1 MWIKGLHIDGFGTFH
16 DAPLRPISPGLTVL
30 LGSNEAGKST
40 TLDFFRAMFF
50 GFPRKNAIGR
60 GQREPLAGG
69 RHGGRLSL
77 MDGEREVTLERRPGT
92 HGGTISLLDA
102 AGTPLPDTELPRLL
116 GSITEAFFCNVY
128 AFGLDELQMAGKDG
142 EQVLAQLYGAG
153 TGAGMALAAAEKL
166 FQKQVDDRF
175 SMGGQKPRI
184 NQLLKRFE
192 QLGERIREAR
202 SQSGE
207 YSALQ
212 RQQAGFQE
220 ALEESRNAC
229 NVLAQRQ
236 RLLKAV
242 RDHWQGWVEVVD
254 AEELLREL
262 PEPLPGTPNDAEE
275 LDRALADL
283 RTSEEACRKLAEQL
297 AETRVDMAAVALDP
311 ALQEHREE
319 IRALARRA
327 TEYRTANQRLPVLAA
342 EVEQTRQ
349 VLADCLRQ
357 LGPDWTAERVA
368 TCDRSLAVR
377 EHIQRAASGLSK
389 AEHKLRDAETNTR
402 GMAAEHQQAREQLAK
417 AEAQQAKAEADL
429 ARLPTEVCD
438 PLRRE
443 RDDLVISSQSLPNL
457 RQERGR
463 LLREIDDQIRTVDPA
478 WDANRLAS
486 FDTSAVAR
494 RRLQQSRDQLAEAT
508 RTAGETRR
516 QLDALP
522 EPEAS
527 DAVEASEEEFLES
540 RIHLRELT
548 LAVARQDTLAE
559 VAAQT
564 PPSAASFWTPVLAV
578 GAVALVIAAF
588 AAQMLFLLLGLP
600 VLGAVYYSLRRRQ
613 PPPASESP
621 AQPDQDIQ
629 AHCRALDLD
638 PENPNLIDAETR
650 LDDLRAEMQ
659 KQGEAAERRTRSRR
673 ANERAEQS
681 LTEAE
686 EEWQKQAAALGFS
699 TQPSPEVVL
708 SILSTIADGQR
719 RVAEA
724 KHLAEA
730 IAAAEAKLANAWQPL
745 LDAKLP
751 DSPPDTFS
759 AEALDGLLKRHEEA
773 SHALREATVRVEE
786 ARTAEQERRERHAAG
801 QKTVE
806 AAAKTL
812 AEQQEAWQDWLAE
825 RGFQTTLTPDTA
837 REAMVIVNQA
847 WEHSQALEK
856 LNAESE
862 RQRQACDAIA
872 SRTRALLAALDRPIS
887 SGAQLDGA
895 IVALAEASEEND
907 KRQVAVGEQRKQES
921 KTAAALERAEE
932 RKTEGQGVL
941 ASFLQGHGADN
952 AEELRA
958 RIGSARQRQEA
969 QAIRDQGLK
978 NLRTALGTTDA
989 GAVREAFTSTDQAVL
1004 PGELT
1009 RLAGDLA
1016 ESEEQREEARKRS
1029 AEIQASLKLLAGSD
1043 EIARLRREQ
1052 EAVRAEIDSLAIEWA
1067 RATVALRLLE
1077 EAKRTFERER
1087 QPQVLQEA
1095 SAFFRL
1101 LTCERYEGVFSPLGE
1116 GRELH
1121 ALRPDQ
1127 KSFTPEQLSRG
1138 TVEQLYLALRF
1149 GFLNDNAH
1157 KGTVLP
1163 VVMDEILVNF
1173 DPERAAAAA
1182 RAIGKL
1188 AESHQILF
1196 FTCHPSTAQMLQTHA
1211 DASLVEVQAGQF
1223 VPA

>member
-1 MWIKGLHIDGFGTFH
+1 MWIKGLHVDGFGTFH

-40 TLDFFRAMFF
+40 TLDFLRAMFF

-60 GQREPLAGG
+60 KQRDPLAGG
-69 RHGGRLSL
+69 RHGGRLFL
-77 MDGEREVTLERRPGT
+77 MDGKREVTLERRPGPR
-92 HGGTISLLDA
+92 GGTISLLDA

-166 FQKQVDDRF
+166 FQKQMDDRF
-175 SMGGQKPRI
+175 SMGGQKPQI

-207 YSALQ
+207 YGRLQ
-212 RQQAGFQE
+212 LQQASFQE
-220 ALEESRNAC
+220 ALNESRNAC
-229 NVLAQRQ
+229 NALSQRE
-236 RLLKAV
+236 RLLQAV
-242 RDHWQGWVEVVD
+242 RDHWQDWVEVVE

-262 PEPLPGTPNDAEE
+262 LEPLPGTPHDTEE

-283 RTSEEACRKLAEQL
+283 QTSEEACRSLAEQL
-297 AETRVDMAAVALDP
+297 AAVRVDMAAVALDP

-327 TEYRTANQRLPVLAA
+327 NEYQAADLRLPVLAA
-342 EVEQTRQ
+342 ELEQTRQ
-349 VLADCLRQ
+349 ALADCLRQ
-357 LGPDWTAERVA
+357 LGPDWTAEHIA

-377 EHIQRAASGLSK
+377 EHIQRATSGLSK
-389 AEHKLRDAETNTR
+389 AEHGLRDAETNTR
-402 GMAAEHQQAREQLAK
+402 GMATEHQQAQEQLAK
-417 AEAQQAKAEADL
+417 AEAQQAEAEAGL
-429 ARLPTEVCD
+429 ARLPAEVCD
-438 PLRRE
+438 RLRRE
-443 RDDLVISSQSLPNL
+443 RDDLVVSSQSLPNL
-457 RQERGR
+457 RRERER
-463 LLREIDDQIRTVDPA
+463 LLREVEDQVRVVDPT
-478 WDANRLAS
+478 WDAGRLAS
-486 FDTSAVAR
+486 FDTSAGAR

-508 RTAGETRR
+508 RAATETRHR
-516 QLDALP
+516 LEALP
-522 EPEAS
+522 ELDAS
-527 DAVEASEEEFLES
+527 GETATSEDDVRQF
-540 RIHLRELT
+540 RTQLRELT
-548 LAVARQDTLAE
+548 RALARREAFAEAAAVAT
-559 VAAQT
+559 
-564 PPSAASFWTPVLAV
+564 PSAISFWTPVLAV
-578 GAVALVIAAF
+578 GAIALLIAAF
-588 AAQMLFLLLGLP
+588 AHWEFLIGLPLLG
-600 VLGAVYYSLRRRQ
+600 AIYYSLRRRQ
-613 PPPASESP
+613 PPPTSKSP
-621 AQPDQDIQ
+621 ADPDLAVQT
-629 AHCRALDLD
+629 HCAALDLD
-638 PENPNLIDAETR
+638 PEHPDLAAAETR
-650 LDDLRAEMQ
+650 LDDLQAQMQ
-659 KQGEAAERRTRSRR
+659 RQGEAAEKRAQSQR
-673 ANERAEQS
+673 ANERAEQA

-686 EEWQKQAAALGFS
+686 EEWQKHAAPLGFS

-708 SILSTIADGQR
+708 SILSSIVDGQR
-719 RVAEA
+719 RITEA
-724 KHLAEA
+724 KHLAET
-730 IAAAEAKLANAWQPL
+730 IADAEAKLAKAWQPL
-745 LDAKLP
+745 LDSKLP
-751 DSPPDTFS
+751 DSPPDAFS

-773 SHALREATVRVEE
+773 RQALREATVRVEE
-786 ARTAEQERRERHAAG
+786 ARTAEQERRGRHAAG

-806 AAAKTL
+806 VAAKAL
-812 AEQQEAWQDWLAE
+812 AEQQQAWQDWLAE

-856 LNAESE
+856 LQAETE
-862 RQRQACDAIA
+862 RHRQTCDTIA
-872 SRTRALLAALDRPIS
+872 SRTRALLAALDRPLGP
-887 SGAQLDGA
+887 GAPLDGA
-895 IVALAEASEEND
+895 IAALAEASEEND
-907 KRQVAVGEQRKQES
+907 KRQIAFAEQRKQECR
-921 KTAAALERAEE
+921 TAGALERAEE
-932 RKTEGQGVL
+932 RRTECQGAL
-941 ASFLQGHGADN
+941 ADFLQEHGAAA

-958 RIGSARQRQEA
+958 RIGIARQRQEA
-969 QAIRDQGLK
+969 QMVRDQGLK

-989 GAVREAFTSTDQAVL
+989 GAVREAFTSTDQLVL
-1004 PGELT
+1004 PAELT

-1016 ESEEQREEARKRS
+1016 ESEEQREEAHKRS

-1043 EIARLRREQ
+1043 EIARLRQEQ
-1052 EAVRAEIDSLAIEWA
+1052 ETVRAEIDSLAIEWA
-1067 RATVALRLLE
+1067 RATVARRLLE

-1101 LTCERYEGVFSPLGE
+1101 LTCERYEGVFSPLDG

-1121 ALRPDQ
+1121 ALLPDQ
-1127 KSFTPEQLSRG
+1127 EFRTPEELSRG

-1149 GFLNDNAH
+1149 GFLTDSAH
-1157 KGTVLP
+1157 KGTALP

-1196 FTCHPSTAQMLQTHA
+1196 FTCHPSTADMLQA
-1211 DASLVEVQAGQF
+1211 EAGASLVEVQGGQF
-1223 VPA
+1223 APA